1 MFYYNGDL
9 DNLLYAD
16 EFDNYLDSQYGMVN
30 LAGNTYSTS
39 YILRYFDS
47 DEYYKRYCAYV
58 DNRQIITC

>member
-30 LAGNTYSTS
+30 LAGTTYSTS

-47 DEYYKRYCAYV
+47 DEYYKRYCVYV
-58 DNRQIITC
+58 DNR

>member
-16 EFDNYLDSQYGMVN
+16 EFDNYLDSQYGLVN
-30 LAGNTYSTS
+30 LAGVKYSTS

-47 DEYYKRYCAYV
+47 DEYYKRYCEYV
-58 DNRQIITC
+58 DNR